1 MSIFQDSSSLL
12 NESRKIQRQIQEE
25 LNYIQEG
32 KRAARRNRGKQRSS
46 APEPQAQP
54 EKKEPKQRGAFRA
67 DIAKKG
73 VASPQTTDLANA
85 VKMFAGRQVPDSY
98 GKQKQKEPT
107 QRGSFRSSAKPKGV
121 ASPETADMAKT
132 VSMISKNE
140 PKAAEKKEPKKRGAF
155 RADINKRGV
164 ASSQTADLDKA
175 VKLVA
180 GRQIPKKEAPASS
193 QSTEKEQPKKPE
205 ATKAAPKPKETGRA
219 RTSPIIRNVPAR
231 KERIASRRASKNRE
245 ASDLKISGS
254 QLKNLY
260 YSAPDDRAT
269 KNRERVVRGLKGG
282 VRKYAEKI
290 KDAGRRV
297 VGKIKKFFGKEDVD
311 LLFASQ
317 VILECDGYTSDEIEM
332 ILEWIDSQLDQ
343 EETFNC
349 ITILEN
355 AIDDLLLCQYIV
367 ENYAINTDLDI
378 ELVVE
383 DMTDDEF
390 EYIFENYIEEEVP
403 VDRRLKS
410 NRYVSKSFKRKRPMK
425 PSY

>member
-46 APEPQAQP
+46 APEPQPVSHP

-67 DIAKKG
+67 DASKKG

-85 VKMFAGRQVPDSY
+85 VKMFAGRQVPDNY
-98 GKQKQKEPT
+98 GKQ
-107 QRGSFRSSAKPKGV
+107 
-121 ASPETADMAKT
+121 
-132 VSMISKNE
+132 
-140 PKAAEKKEPKKRGAF
+140 EKKEPKKRGAF
-155 RADINKRGV
+155 RADVEKKGV
-164 ASSQTADLDKA
+164 ASPQTADLAKA
-175 VKLVA
+175 VKMVA
-180 GRQIPKKEAPASS
+180 GRQIPKKEAPAAP
-193 QSTEKEQPKKPE
+193 QAAKKEEPKAAPKPE
-205 ATKAAPKPKETGRA
+205 ATKAAPKEAPKPRETKAAPKAAPKPRETRKERKA
-219 RTSPIIRNVPAR
+219 RVTANAPAR
-231 KERIASRRASKNRE
+231 KERIAARRAAKNRE
-245 ASDLKISGS
+245 VSDLKVSGS
-254 QLKNLY
+254 QLKKLY
-260 YSAPDDRAT
+260 YSAPDDRET
-269 KNRERVVRGLKGG
+269 RNRERVVRGIKGG

-290 KDAGRRV
+290 KDAGKRV

-317 VILECDGYTSDEIEM
+317 VILECDGYTPDEIEI
-332 ILEWIDSQLDQ
+332 ILEWIDSQLEQ

-355 AIDDLLLCQYIV
+355 AIDDLLFCQYIV
-367 ENYAINTDLDI
+367 ENYAINTELDI
-378 ELVVE
+378 EMIVE

-410 NRYVSKSFKRKRPMK
+410 NRYVSKVFKRKKPMK
-425 PSY
+425 SSY

>member
-46 APEPQAQP
+46 APEPQPVSQP

-67 DIAKKG
+67 DASKKG

-85 VKMFAGRQVPDSY
+85 VKMFAGRQVPDNY
-98 GKQKQKEPT
+98 GKQ
-107 QRGSFRSSAKPKGV
+107 
-121 ASPETADMAKT
+121 
-132 VSMISKNE
+132 
-140 PKAAEKKEPKKRGAF
+140 EKKEPKKRGAF
-155 RADINKRGV
+155 RADVEKKGV
-164 ASSQTADLDKA
+164 ASPQTADLAKA
-175 VKLVA
+175 VKMVA
-180 GRQIPKKEAPASS
+180 GRQIPKKEAPTAP
-193 QSTEKEQPKKPE
+193 QAAKKEEPKAAPKPE
-205 ATKAAPKPKETGRA
+205 ATKAAPKEAPKPRETRKERKA
-219 RTSPIIRNVPAR
+219 RVTANAPAR
-231 KERIASRRASKNRE
+231 KERIAVRRAAKNRE
-245 ASDLKISGS
+245 VSDLKVSGS
-254 QLKNLY
+254 QLKKLY
-260 YSAPDDRAT
+260 YSAPEDRET
-269 KNRERVVRGLKGG
+269 RNRERVVRGIKGG

-290 KDAGRRV
+290 KDAGKRV

-317 VILECDGYTSDEIEM
+317 VILECDGYTPDEIEI

-355 AIDDLLLCQYIV
+355 AIDDLLFCQYMV
-367 ENYAINTDLDI
+367 ENYTINTESDI
-378 ELVVE
+378 EMIVE

-403 VDRRLKS
+403 IDRRLKS
-410 NRYVSKSFKRKRPMK
+410 NRYVSKVFKRKKPMK